1 MNLTRLFAYE
11 VAPQRKSP
19 IKMAPRGGSFTAT
32 NEIRSSLTTLLRT
45 SKLEVQSFVDFR
57 IGNSPAANQRSH
69 AVRDLAVD
77 FIFDSNPVAKSAAT
91 KLAERLSNAMD
102 DRSPATLLMITA
114 FTSGAKG
121 RVIMWAFPQEE
132 AFQFSAT
139 GGKARIKVLSDIFSR
154 SSRLRKAALFEG
166 QNRATD
172 FWSGRVIDL
181 QATGSSGKAADYW
194 LSSFLDCRFALSGD
208 AGTRLL
214 VTYLRQ
220 TYDACKSDADREQLY
235 SSMVAIRTSPKKAW
249 SFKTFADHYL
259 HDNAKQSFIQ
269 TVPAEQRNLT
279 FQFNRQEFEEK
290 LNFRVF
296 RLKENVYVSAPFES
310 IGNSVHVSNDGLR
323 TLTCK
328 GEIIEEHVRAKH
340 A

>member
-1 MNLTRLFAYE
+1 MNLTRLFAFE
-11 VAPQRKSP
+11 VVPQRK
-19 IKMAPRGGSFTAT
+19 APVKSIPKGGSFAAT
-32 NEIRSSLTTLLRT
+32 NEIRDSLRALLGT
-45 SKLEVQSFVDFR
+45 SKLEGQSLVDFR
-57 IGNSPAANQRSH
+57 TGSNLAANQRSH
-69 AVRDLAVD
+69 VVRDLSVSLV
-77 FIFDSNPVAKSAAT
+77 FDNNSVAKAAAS
-91 KLAERLSNAMD
+91 KLAERLANAMD
-102 DRSPATLLMITA
+102 DRSPPTLLMITA
-114 FTSGAKG
+114 FIDGIQG
-121 RVIMWAFPQEE
+121 RIIMWAFPQEE

-166 QNRATD
+166 QNRSTD

-214 VTYLRQ
+214 VTYLRD
-220 TYDACKSDADREQLY
+220 TYDACKSDDDREQLY
-235 SSMVAIRTSPKKAW
+235 NSMVAVRTSPKNKW
-249 SFKTFADHYL
+249 SFQTFADHYL
-259 HDNAKQSFIQ
+259 HDGAKRSFLQI
-269 TVPAEQRNLT
+269 VPSEQRTLT
-279 FQFNRQEFEEK
+279 FEFKRKEFEDK

-296 RLKENVYVSAPFES
+296 RLKENVYVSAPFET
-310 IGNSVHVSNDGLR
+310 IGSSVQISNDGHR

-328 GEIIEEHVRAKH
+328 GEVVEERVRARY